1 VILAVKGEVFDLVGK
16 RTDSELGIVAF
27 GGTDVKKYLFSGMR
41 KKYFL
46 SEQIGSL
53 ILYLSVQN

>member
-1 VILAVKGEVFDLVGK
+1 MILAGKGEVFDLIGK
-16 RTDSELGIVAF
+16 RTDSELGIVLF
-27 GGTDVKKYLFSGMR
+27 GRTDVKKYLFSGMR

-53 ILYLSVQN
+53 VLD